1 MQSRRATAICRGPA
15 PGVGASA
22 SRLEPADT
30 QCTAARRSE
39 RFSTL
44 MNGLMWGWLLAM
56 ALLHESEL
64 ARIDPDPR
72 LLHRPMR
79 YDIGLPRPVI

>member
-1 MQSRRATAICRGPA
+1 MCGRGGLRRSAAAQRRGPA

-44 MNGLMWGWLLAM
+44 MNGLMWGWLLAIVT
-56 ALLHESEL
+56 A
-64 ARIDPDPR
+64 AFVGGR
-72 LLHRPMR
+72 
-79 YDIGLPRPVI
+79 